1 VKKFIAQF
9 TKQNVVDDAKVKQI
23 GHDYFL
29 LQPEIAAALKS
40 IRLPPLH
47 AGLYLGSFREK
58 TSKPSNDLLQMLA
71 KTEAKKVWLNEKG
84 AWLFVCRRPALA
96 KSITKAE
103 AQPNDLVLVMNEHDE
118 CIGYGLY
125 DGPSVK
131 NYYDVG
137 DFLRRERTPKRA

>member
-29 LQPEIAAALKS
+29 LQPETAAALKS

-47 AGLYLGSFREK
+47 AGLYLGNFREK
-58 TSKPSNDLLQMLA
+58 TSKPSINLLKLLA
-71 KTEAKKVWLNEKG
+71 KTDARKVWLNEKG
-84 AWLFVCRRPALA
+84 AWLFVCKRPAFA
-96 KSITKAE
+96 ASITKAE
-103 AQPNDLVLVMNEHDE
+103 AQPNDLVLVLNEMGE

-125 DGPSVK
+125 DGTRVK
-131 NYYDVG
+131 NYYDIG
-137 DFLRRERTPKRA
+137 DFLRRERKTKRF